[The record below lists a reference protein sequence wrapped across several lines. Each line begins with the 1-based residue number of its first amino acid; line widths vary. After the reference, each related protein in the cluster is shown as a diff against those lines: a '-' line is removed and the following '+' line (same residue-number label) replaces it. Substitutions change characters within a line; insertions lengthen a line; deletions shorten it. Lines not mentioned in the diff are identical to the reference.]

1 MKSFGVVV
9 FAAVMTVGFSG
20 VADAAKGGKKARLAI
35 LDTLTEVDCISSVDL
50 TSEAAEITVGSDVS
64 QCFLYQLDISG
75 AAAGDVFVDSAGAEW
90 DIAEELDLADGNG
103 FTVGGDCEATLSQ
116 PASAS
121 KPNAPEQQPEH
132 VTIVMTG
139 ASCTVDVYLKTV
151 GKKNS
156 LVAESCSDPIYTDQ
170 ATCEAAVETWTP
182 AYFAEFHPGDCD
194 YLTADTNGDGVV
206 DETDLNPLL
215 DDGGVPMVD
224 WFAVNDGAKGYDASD
239 DGALMSAR
247 LHSYQLKPLG
257 CDYDGDEVLDV
268 DDDCPLEGEAGSVDG
283 AGCPLI

>member
-1 MKSFGVVV
+1 MKRVGTIL
-9 FAAVMTVGFSG
+9 FALIMAVGFSG
-20 VADAAKGGKKARLAI
+20 VVDAAKGGKKARLKI

-50 TSEAAEITVGSDVS
+50 TSEAAEITVGSDTS

-90 DIAEELDLADGNG
+90 DVAEELDLADGNG
-103 FTVGGDCEATLSQ
+103 FTASGDCGVTLSQ

-139 ASCTVDVYLKTV
+139 GSCTVDVYLKTV
-151 GKKNS
+151 GMKNS
-156 LVAESCSDPIYTDQ
+156 LVAESCSDGVSTDQ
-170 ATCEAAVETWTP
+170 VTCEGLAGTWTP
-182 AYFAEFHPGDCD
+182 AYFALFHPGGCD

-239 DGALMSAR
+239 DGELMTAR
-247 LHSYQLKPLG
+247 LLSYQLKPLG

-268 DDDCPLEGEAGSVDG
+268 DDDCPLDGDAGSVDG
-283 AGCPLI
+283 AGCPL